1 MTDSLFFALRFI
13 AALGAAMMAGLYF
26 AFSNT
31 IMSSLAKLEPAQ
43 GIAAMQSINR
53 TIQNPLFFLLF
64 VGTAASCALL
74 LVFSLGK
81 LPATSAI
88 LMVSGAVIYLV
99 GSLVVTGVF
108 NIPLNNTLEVLAP
121 NASGSADWC
130 GARGVTSRA
139 RDWLDWIERMS
150 DLFAE
155 GVSLHRV

>member
-1 MTDSLFFALRFI
+1 MTDSLFLALRFI

-121 NASGSADWC
+121 NASGSANWW
-130 GARGVTSRA
+130 ANFLATWTAWNHVRTVASVVA
-139 RDWLDWIERMS
+139 AI
-150 DLFAE
+150 LFLIAK
-155 GVSLHRV
+155 

>member
-121 NASGSADWC
+121 NASGSANWW
-130 GARGVTSRA
+130 ANFLATWTAWNHVRTVASVVA
-139 RDWLDWIERMS
+139 AI
-150 DLFAE
+150 LFLIAK
-155 GVSLHRV
+155 

>member
-1 MTDSLFFALRFI
+1 MTDSLFLALRFI

-99 GSLVVTGVF
+99 GSLIVTGVF

-121 NASGSADWC
+121 NASGSANWW
-130 GARGVTSRA
+130 ANFLATWTAWNHVRTVASVVA
-139 RDWLDWIERMS
+139 AI
-150 DLFAE
+150 LFLIAK
-155 GVSLHRV
+155 

>member
-1 MTDSLFFALRFI
+1 MTDSLFLALRFI

-88 LMVSGAVIYLV
+88 LMVSGAVMYLV

-121 NASGSADWC
+121 NASGSANWW
-130 GARGVTSRA
+130 ANFLATWTAWNHVRTVASVVA
-139 RDWLDWIERMS
+139 AI
-150 DLFAE
+150 LFLIAK
-155 GVSLHRV
+155 

>member
-121 NASGSADWC
+121 NTSGSANWW
-130 GARGVTSRA
+130 ANFLATWTAWNHVRTVASVVA
-139 RDWLDWIERMS
+139 AI
-150 DLFAE
+150 LFLIAK
-155 GVSLHRV
+155 

>member
-1 MTDSLFFALRFI
+1 MTDSLFLALRFI

-81 LPATSAI
+81 LPATNAV
-88 LMVSGAVIYLV
+88 LMVSGAVMYLV

-121 NASGSADWC
+121 NASGSANWW
-130 GARGVTSRA
+130 ANFLATWTAWNHVRTVASVVA
-139 RDWLDWIERMS
+139 AI
-150 DLFAE
+150 LFLIAK
-155 GVSLHRV
+155 

>member
-88 LMVSGAVIYLV
+88 LIVSGAMMYLV

-121 NASGSADWC
+121 NASGSADWW
-130 GARGVTSRA
+130 AKFLATWTAWNHVRTVASVVA
-139 RDWLDWIERMS
+139 AI
-150 DLFAE
+150 LFLIAK
-155 GVSLHRV
+155 

>member
-1 MTDSLFFALRFI
+1 MTDSLFLALRFI

-121 NASGSADWC
+121 NASGSADWW
-130 GARGVTSRA
+130 ANFLVTWTAWNHVRTVASVVA
-139 RDWLDWIERMS
+139 AI
-150 DLFAE
+150 LFLIAK
-155 GVSLHRV
+155 